1 MLGLYGILEYKLWN
15 CVAAGHGRY
24 AWIVFYVEGC
34 DVSSVECNTIYRRIW
49 HLYDLDSFATFY
61 LGHYLYYIK
70 LCALPYTNQVV
81 LRMSYCMYWVFFT
94 LTIGYGILIDFPQ
107 YHAAAKCTV
116 TLAHNTLFKTMH
128 IFPPTTLLNVVRPV
142 SVWSTTRTSSSVAAT
157 QPSPIPSTL
166 ECSTDGKKLKVS
178 DHKHFFLPLRDY
190 VVKKIPAWLG

>member
-1 MLGLYGILEYKLWN
+1 MQKLWSAWAMLGLYGILEYKLWN

-24 AWIVFYVEGC
+24 AWIVFYVEGR

-70 LCALPYTNQVV
+70 LCAISYTNQVV

-128 IFPPTTLLNVVRPV
+128 ISPPPLYWM
-142 SVWSTTRTSSSVAAT
+142 WSGLC
-157 QPSPIPSTL
+157 QFGPQ
-166 ECSTDGKKLKVS
+166 
-178 DHKHFFLPLRDY
+178 
-190 VVKKIPAWLG
+190 LGHHHQ